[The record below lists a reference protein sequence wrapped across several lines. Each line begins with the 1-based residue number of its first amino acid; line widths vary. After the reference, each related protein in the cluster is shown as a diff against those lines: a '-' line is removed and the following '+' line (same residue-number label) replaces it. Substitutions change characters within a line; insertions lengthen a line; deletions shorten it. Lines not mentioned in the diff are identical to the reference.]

1 MAALSSIVRLEHFGL
16 GFGNKTILRDV
27 SLDVPESGCTV
38 LLGPSG
44 TGKSTLLRTLA
55 GMTQNHPDL
64 RTQGVLQV
72 GAQTGLPLQPP
83 LPALVEQKARM
94 LIATVR
100 ENLLS
105 ELAQRSSIDQ
115 TAQRQWLEDTLSR
128 WGQADLL
135 DALAQ
140 PVIDL
145 PVPRQRIVNILRKAM
160 GKPLLLLVDEPTA
173 NLPADQAEPI
183 VALLQA
189 LKRDMPLLVI
199 SHHLGHT
206 RAIADH
212 IILLASGRV
221 QESTPAAQFFEQP
234 QSESG
239 QHFLRTGSCP
249 EMVEPPPQDTA
260 AAPDDAPACAPPETT
275 PSPTIAALAPALHA
289 ATAPQ
294 HGPRGFVWLFP
305 GNVAGTPWPGLVN
318 DEHADLAALQAA
330 GITCLYSLTDRP
342 FDPARAA
349 PYGMMCLCSSI
360 PDMGAPSMA
369 QAFEVCHHI
378 DQLLL
383 AKQCVALH
391 CKAGLGRTGTLL
403 AAYLLWRHSEAPS
416 AAAAIAHIRALNPL
430 MIQSAVQE
438 QFLVLFA
445 QQLVALRAAPA
456 AGGA

>member
-1 MAALSSIVRLEHFGL
+1 MAAASGIVRLEHFGL
-16 GFGNKTILRDV
+16 DFGNKTILRDV
-27 SLDVPESGCTV
+27 SLTVPDSGCTV

-55 GMTQNHPDL
+55 GMTQSHPDL
-64 RTQGVLQV
+64 RVRGVLQV
-72 GAQTGLPLQPP
+72 GTQTGLPLQPP

-105 ELAQRSSIDQ
+105 ELAQRSSINQ
-115 TAQRQWLEDTLSR
+115 IEQRNWLESTLSR

-160 GKPLLLLVDEPTA
+160 GKPPLLLVDEPTA

-189 LKRDMPLLVI
+189 LKRDMPLLLI

-206 RAIADH
+206 RALADH

-249 EMVEPPPQDTA
+249 EMVEKESEDTA
-260 AAPDDAPACAPPETT
+260 PAPPEAPPAAAASAPTT
-275 PSPTIAALAPALHA
+275 KSPPAPPPARAVL
-289 ATAPQ
+289 Q
-294 HGPRGFVWLFP
+294 KGPRGFVWLFP
-305 GNVAGTPWPGLVN
+305 GHVAGTPWPGIVN
-318 DEHADLAALQAA
+318 EEDADLSALQAA

-342 FDPARAA
+342 FDPERAA

-369 QAFEVCHHI
+369 QALEVCHHI
-378 DQLLL
+378 DQLLH
-383 AKQCVALH
+383 AKQCIALH

-403 AAYLLWRHSEAPS
+403 AVYLLWRRSESLS

-445 QQLVALRAAPA
+445 QHLAVLRATPQES
-456 AGGA
+456 GA